1 MCPPVQLS
9 VSATQPLCKAKALP
23 NRATY
28 FSPLPKHH
36 PLPPGGA
43 LAARGGSS
51 VEDQPGC
58 QALRLAWYVRC
69 LQNGGQGSPGQC
81 RGGCGHH
88 REPRK
93 KPGSPLG
100 LGPIYQPGLVL
111 VHSRKGTCTP
121 VLFPRTSLG
130 PLHCLF
136 SLAAAP
142 SPALQR
148 DSFASF
154 RSLLREASPTAA
166 PPSLSLHPAL
176 CFFIALPPT

>member
-1 MCPPVQLS
+1 MRRLRTRASHCWRWPRGRT
-9 VSATQPLCKAKALP
+9 APLCVVEP
-23 NRATY
+23 WGETG
-28 FSPLPKHH
+28 SM
-36 PLPPGGA
+36 GW
-43 LAARGGSS
+43 ARSGRSFYCWHLSRGEGRWGS
-51 VEDQPGC
+51 
-58 QALRLAWYVRC
+58 R
-69 LQNGGQGSPGQC
+69 GQGSAGQC